1 MHQASC
7 IVSWVAAVLLAGGA
21 LAFDPGGWQVFGPL
35 KWAVI
40 TVCALAAATSAL
52 LRGVV
57 LHRPSAI
64 GWGVFLAWAAFAS
77 MFAADPVAAW
87 LGTPDRRFGFT
98 ALTTL
103 ACAFVGGQ
111 AVVDEIGRRRLARAA
126 VVALGGMC
134 LYGATEVLEIAP
146 VTLAPTTSR
155 LGATFGSPAYLGAA
169 LCLLVPMA
177 AGVAADRRQPAR
189 WRVAAAAAT
198 AAGIFLLAGSGTRAA
213 AIGLVVS
220 SALLLWGRS
229 GVVRPMVAGTVAL
242 ATVVVIVLSPL
253 GARITEPAT
262 GRLAEWRIA
271 SRVLVSS
278 PVIGVGLEGYR
289 IVFPIHVDTEYV
301 QDYGRDTVTDRAH
314 SGPLDLGVAL
324 GIPGTAAW
332 LVAAAW
338 LAVRGVR
345 AAIGGDRVLA
355 GMGAGVVAVLAQEL
369 FLFPTLE
376 VGAATWAVAGALVA
390 SAPSGQVVRA
400 RSAIGAAALACLLVV
415 AAVAGPM
422 DIVADHRATRAATR
436 GDLAAAD
443 DALAMRPDS
452 FRYALLGAD
461 VAFRRGDLAGAEQRV
476 AAAAARAPR
485 DPAVRVARARV
496 ASASGDITRALP
508 MLEKAVG
515 EDPNHPE
522 LRILLGDVQA
532 MAGRSGEAERSWLAA
547 AHLAPRDPTPHL
559 RLCALY
565 LAAGE
570 IDLARHSLETARR
583 LDPDHAALPE
593 LEDALRRPA

>member
-1 MHQASC
+1 
-7 IVSWVAAVLLAGGA
+7 
-21 LAFDPGGWQVFGPL
+21 
-35 KWAVI
+35 
-40 TVCALAAATSAL
+40 
-52 LRGVV
+52 
-57 LHRPSAI
+57 
-64 GWGVFLAWAAFAS
+64 
-77 MFAADPVAAW
+77 
-87 LGTPDRRFGFT
+87 
-98 ALTTL
+98 
-103 ACAFVGGQ
+103 
-111 AVVDEIGRRRLARAA
+111 
-126 VVALGGMC
+126 MC

-146 VTLAPTTSR
+146 VTSPPPRAPR
-155 LGATFGSPAYLGAA
+155 CDLGSPAYLGAA
-169 LCLLVPMA
+169 LCLWCPWP
-177 AGVAADRRQPAR
+177 PAWLPTGASPQEWWLQR
-189 WRVAAAAAT
+189 GDG
-198 AAGIFLLAGSGTRAA
+198 AGIFLLAGSGTRLRRSAC
-213 AIGLVVS
+213 GCPPS
-220 SALLLWGRS
+220 SVGRS

-289 IVFPIHVDTEYV
+289 IVVPIHVDTEYV

-415 AAVAGPM
+415 AAVAGTM

-461 VAFRRGDLAGAEQRV
+461 VAFAGTSPAPSSGWQRRGE
-476 AAAAARAPR
+476 P
-485 DPAVRVARARV
+485 
-496 ASASGDITRALP
+496 
-508 MLEKAVG
+508 
-515 EDPNHPE
+515 
-522 LRILLGDVQA
+522 
-532 MAGRSGEAERSWLAA
+532 
-547 AHLAPRDPTPHL
+547 
-559 RLCALY
+559 
-565 LAAGE
+565 
-570 IDLARHSLETARR
+570 LETRR
-583 LDPDHAALPE
+583 
-593 LEDALRRPA
+593 